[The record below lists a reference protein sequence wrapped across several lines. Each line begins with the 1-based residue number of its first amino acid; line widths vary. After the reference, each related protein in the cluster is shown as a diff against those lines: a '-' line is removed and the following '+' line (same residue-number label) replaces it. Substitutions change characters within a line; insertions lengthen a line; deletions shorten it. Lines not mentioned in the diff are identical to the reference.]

1 MQAVRSSAATLI
13 KTGKDHNA
21 FKALP
26 RTETE
31 YLMQAGTKLIS
42 IIPVLESADI
52 DRDVA
57 WYKEKAGFEVSFLH
71 EKMYAGLFRDEF
83 QIHLQ
88 WHAGTKDDPMNGGA
102 VVRIGV
108 KNIKPIFEEFK
119 QRGTV
124 GDKDFRANTPWGTNE
139 FAFSDLNSNV
149 IFISED
155 I

>member
-1 MQAVRSSAATLI
+1 MT
-13 KTGKDHNA
+13 
-21 FKALP
+21 
-26 RTETE
+26 
-31 YLMQAGTKLIS
+31 TKFLR

-71 EKMYAGLFRDEF
+71 EKMYAGLYRDEF
-83 QIHLQ
+83 QVHLQ

-102 VVRIGV
+102 VVRIDV
-108 KNIKPIFEEFK
+108 NNIGPIFEEFK

-124 GDKDFRANTPWGTNE
+124 KDNDFKANTPWGTNE
-139 FAFSDLNSNV
+139 FAFTDPNSNV

-155 I
+155 IE